1 MMNQSVVEVLL
12 DLPFF
17 LTSPGLPLS
26 YFPRLQ
32 QQGFSAISEKSG
44 AQTHNTYTRSSSV
57 VSLDEVCNAY
67 SEMYTIPSI

>member
-1 MMNQSVVEVLL
+1 MNQSVVEVLL

-26 YFPRLQ
+26 YFPR
-32 QQGFSAISEKSG
+32 
-44 AQTHNTYTRSSSV
+44 HSSNKASQLYQRKVARKLTIHTLAV
-57 VSLDEVCNAY
+57 VDEVCNAY